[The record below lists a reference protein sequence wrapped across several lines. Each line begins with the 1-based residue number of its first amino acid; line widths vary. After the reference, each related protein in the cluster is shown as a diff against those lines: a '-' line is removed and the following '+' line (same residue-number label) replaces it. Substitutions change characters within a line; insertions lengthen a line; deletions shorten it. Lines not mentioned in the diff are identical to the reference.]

1 MKKVI
6 IYSTPTCVHC
16 NIAKTYFDNLN
27 IPYETYDVS
36 EDMSKR
42 EEMVKLAHGRLVV
55 PIITID
61 DEVFIGFNE
70 INIQQAL

>member
-1 MKKVI
+1 MQKHI
-6 IYSTPTCVHC
+6 
-16 NIAKTYFDNLN
+16 FDNLN

-61 DEVFIGFNE
+61 DEVLIGFNE